1 MAMVVSTSRNTS
13 KSFFIIQLLMISSV
27 QDDEPVL
34 TCQTGLQY
42 SSGDQ
47 VRDSVPASS
56 PIDTSNPAFV
66 SLLADKD
73 CTPFSALGG
82 PVPTD
87 RWQRHRFTQAR

>member
-1 MAMVVSTSRNTS
+1 MTTVVSTSRNTS

-34 TCQTGLQY
+34 TAKPAFDSVRG
-42 SSGDQ
+42 GP
-47 VRDSVPASS
+47 VRDSVPGSS

-73 CTPFSALGG
+73 CTPFSG
-82 PVPTD
+82 PCRARANGSMATTSV
-87 RWQRHRFTQAR
+87 HQAR